1 MCGPRSAPV
10 AVALL
15 AIGTAVLLELNASA
29 RAPRA
34 GQPITPQAFAVDTG
48 ALAGATEGVHEAAE
62 RLASTFAP
70 SAMDDALTRF
80 LDASAAA
87 TASRRGQLLALAKYR
102 LFCFLQT
109 FLGWS
114 RPDASGFT
122 RKATLHVASSGQLRA
137 LVGGDTGLPS
147 ARSLLDVGSG
157 TGSET
162 AKLAAALSI
171 EPEAV
176 VCLETSSSMRA
187 ALAER
192 GFRVAGSPTELPD
205 DERFS

>member
-34 GQPITPQAFAVDTG
+34 GQPIPPQAFAVDTG

-122 RKATLHVASSGQLRA
+122 RKATLHVASQGQLRA

>member
-122 RKATLHVASSGQLRA
+122 RKATLHVASVGQLARWWAATRDYRA
-137 LVGGDTGLPS
+137 RARFSTS
-147 ARSLLDVGSG
+147 AR
-157 TGSET
+157 
-162 AKLAAALSI
+162 A
-171 EPEAV
+171 
-176 VCLETSSSMRA
+176 RA
-187 ALAER
+187 AR
-192 GFRVAGSPTELPD
+192 RPSWRPP
-205 DERFS
+205 